1 MKKTANPFKN
11 SDTNKRYYTFD
22 CYLKRRFGKK
32 CAKIPLDGGFSCP
45 NIDGKVGTG
54 GCIYCSPRGSG
65 DFASPA
71 FLPLST
77 QFENG
82 VKLVSGKWQ
91 NAGYIPYF
99 QAHTNTYAPLGV
111 LKEKFEEVLK
121 YENVVGLSVAT
132 RCDCLE
138 DDKIEYLK
146 ELSQRT
152 YFTLELGLQSAKGN
166 GHITLSVAG
175 IGIEGEHHAL
185 LAVLADKLRGGM
197 GTIVWRI
204 QAEHIALHDS
214 RTQTLEVLDSLL
226 AILQVI
232 STHIREFDVKAHL
245 SNHGNIRAELD
256 AGITIPCGNMAT
268 GCLGRIE
275 IRIGVLNI
283 KALQR
288 ICIVACPEFG
298 KIVQSLVI
306 NSARTTRTKHH
317 G

>member
-152 YFTLELGLQSAKGN
+152 YFTLELGLQSAKDETLKLIN
-166 GHITLSVAG
+166 RGHTLSDFEKTLVKLDG
-175 IGIEGEHHAL
+175 INVCIHIINGLPFETREDMMYTAKKIAEYHPHAL
-185 LAVLADKLRGGM
+185 KIHLLYVIRGTKLASMYENNVFSLISKEDYVETTVGQLEKLPEDVVIERVTGDGVREDLVAPLWSVRKTAIANDIDKEFVKRG
-197 GTIVWRI
+197 TF
-204 QAEHIALHDS
+204 Q
-214 RTQTLEVLDSLL
+214 
-226 AILQVI
+226 
-232 STHIREFDVKAHL
+232 
-245 SNHGNIRAELD
+245 
-256 AGITIPCGNMAT
+256 GIYY
-268 GCLGRIE
+268 
-275 IRIGVLNI
+275 
-283 KALQR
+283 K
-288 ICIVACPEFG
+288 
-298 KIVQSLVI
+298 KS
-306 NSARTTRTKHH
+306 
-317 G
+317 